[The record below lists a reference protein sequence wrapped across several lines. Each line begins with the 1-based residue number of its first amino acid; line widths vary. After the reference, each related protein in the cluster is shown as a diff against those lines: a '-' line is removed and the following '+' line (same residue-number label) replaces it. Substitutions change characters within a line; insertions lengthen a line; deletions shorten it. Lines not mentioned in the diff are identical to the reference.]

1 MLSTSIQPQSSP
13 QANYTLDGSH
23 FYMTQE
29 TKYLGVVIQL
39 DLKFTSHIYT
49 KISKTGQQLG
59 IIRRTLYPPK
69 KNKLLE
75 YIGLCRPYIN
85 TLPLSGTPILEYLAH
100 DIETVQRDAVRFISG
115 LKGKDSIT
123 LKI

>member
-23 FYMTQE
+23 FYITQE

-69 KNKLLE
+69 KKQ
-75 YIGLCRPYIN
+75 IVGIHWSM
-85 TLPLSGTPILEYLAH
+85 LSIHKYAAAVWDPNPRVSCTRHRDGTA
-100 DIETVQRDAVRFISG
+100 
-115 LKGKDSIT
+115 
-123 LKI
+123 